1 MSNRNN
7 PYQNFPGYVLRTPIL
22 SFDFYKKLT
31 ANESLSNNILKDT
44 FNDPLVKEA
53 CFLASPTL
61 YFELEKWMSGEYN
74 SKKEDKIRFSLLKY
88 LSRMSTRC
96 TPFGLFAGCSLGE
109 FEDNTTIIN
118 TSPNL
123 NSRHTRLDMNYLV
136 ALSQDLSKSKG
147 IREQLLFYPNTSI
160 YASGHQLRYIE
171 YYYVDS
177 RRQHHIVEV
186 DNSEYLQ
193 KILSKA
199 TSGSYLFDLTKLL
212 IEDNIA
218 KTDAE
223 HFITELVDSQLLIS
237 ELEPSV
243 SGPEFMSQIS
253 AVLKKLKGTS
263 KEIEFLGKIESQ
275 LNSIDDSIG
284 NTIDKYLAIS
294 ENLKEYPTS
303 FELKYLFQTDMEL
316 QPKKNKLSKE
326 VISALKKV
334 MVLLNQL
341 TPPTSETNLTK
352 FKEAFFERYEERE
365 MPLSK
370 VLDVETGIGYLQD
383 RGSGDVNPLVDDIV
397 LPFQQDPYNKNTFN
411 QNAIHRILE
420 RKLIE
425 CDRTGARKIILSDKD
440 FKEFPI
446 KWDDL
451 PDTLS
456 AMIQITFED
465 GIEKIQFSGMGGSSA
480 ANLLGRFCHG
490 DDTLYQYTQNIA
502 HLEGEMNPDK
512 ILAEIVHLPEAR
524 VGNILMRPSFR
535 EYEIPYLAK
544 SSLPSDH
551 QIPLEDLF
559 ISVRNDSIILR
570 SKKWGK
576 EIIPRLSNA
585 HNFSANALP
594 IYQFLCDMQTQNLRS
609 GLYFNFGFLENNRTF
624 LPRVE
629 YDNLI
634 LHEAKWKIQKKDIEV
649 LQKKVENIN
658 ALKKEVLDWRSKLNI
673 PQYALLS
680 DGDNELLINFN
691 NVTSVQMLLD
701 TVKNRTEFL
710 LTEFLFANDGI
721 VTSDNGHY
729 THQIVVSFFN
739 GNKLES
745 QKISKHGEGT
755 TA

>member
-1 MSNRNN
+1 MRNSNN
-7 PYQNFPGYVLRTPIL
+7 PYQNLPGYVLRTPIL

-31 ANESLSNNILKDT
+31 AKESLSSDTLKAA

-61 YFELEKWMSGEYN
+61 YFELEKWMNGEYD

-109 FEDNTTIIN
+109 FEDYTSITH
-118 TSPNL
+118 TSPDL

-136 ALSQDLSKSKG
+136 ALSQDLSKKKE

-177 RRQHHIVEV
+177 RRHHHIVEV
-186 DNSEYLQ
+186 HNSKYLQ
-193 KILSKA
+193 KILSRA
-199 TSGSYLFDLTKLL
+199 TSGAYLSDFTKLL
-212 IEDNIA
+212 VEDDIA

-243 SGPEFMSQIS
+243 SGPEFLSQIVI
-253 AVLKKLKGTS
+253 VLKKLEGTS
-263 KEIEFLGKIESQ
+263 EEIEFLEKIQNQ
-275 LNSIDDSIG
+275 LNGIDDLIG
-284 NTIDKYLAIS
+284 NPIEKYLAIS
-294 ENLKEYPTS
+294 EYLKKHSTS
-303 FELKYLFQTDMEL
+303 FELKYLFQTDMKL
-316 QPKKNKLSKE
+316 QPKKNKLSRE
-326 VISALKKV
+326 VIVALKKG
-334 MVLLNQL
+334 MVLLNKL
-341 TPPTSETNLTK
+341 TPPTSENNLNK
-352 FKEAFFERYEERE
+352 FKEAFFERYGERE

-370 VLDVETGIGYLQD
+370 VLDVETGIGYIQD
-383 RGSGDVNPLVDDIV
+383 NGSGDVNPLVDDIV
-397 LPFQQDPYNKNTFN
+397 LPVQKDPYNKNALHKN
-411 QNAIHRILE
+411 DIHRILE
-420 RKLIE
+420 QKLIE
-425 CDRTGARKIILSDKD
+425 CDRTGAQKINLTDKD
-440 FKEFPI
+440 FREFPL

-456 AMIQITFED
+456 TMIKITCED

-490 DDTLYQYTQNIA
+490 DATMHRFTQNIVQS
-502 HLEGEMNPDK
+502 EGEMNPDK

-535 EYEIPYLAK
+535 DYEIPYLAK
-544 SSLPSDH
+544 SSLPLDC
-551 QIPLEDLF
+551 QIPLGDLF
-559 ISVRNDSIILR
+559 ISVRNDTVIIR
-570 SKKWGK
+570 SKKWDK

-585 HNFSANALP
+585 HNFSVNALP

-609 GLYFNFGFLENNRTF
+609 GVYFNFGFSENNRAF

-634 LHEAKWKIQKKDIEV
+634 LHETKWKVQKKDIEV
-649 LQKKVENIN
+649 LQNNIESLN
-658 ALKKEVLDWRSKLNI
+658 VLQKEVSDWRDRLNI
-673 PQYALLS
+673 PQYVLLS
-680 DGDNELLINFN
+680 DGDNELLINFEN
-691 NVTSVQMLLD
+691 MTSVQMLLE
-701 TVKNRTEFL
+701 TVKTRTEFL

-721 VTSDNGHY
+721 VKSDNGHY
-729 THQIVVSFFN
+729 THQMVVTFFN
-739 GNKLES
+739 EKKLES
-745 QKISKHGEGT
+745 QKKNKHSEGT
-755 TA
+755 